1 MITQVRAARP
11 AIILGG
17 KDYYNQLAP
26 YLLNLVYED
35 NCDGEKAD
43 DLQFQ
48 LADRDRKF
56 INEWMPDLGTTLD
69 VQIICERWFSP
80 NASNL
85 MLDCGSFWIDEVEFD
100 LPQHTVSVKACSLPT
115 TAHLKKNNEVRHW
128 EETDLQ
134 KIIAQI
140 SQDNGLDPPLWL
152 SKYLPKYKN
161 IEQNNESALSFIKK
175 RAQEAKLAIK
185 VHRNQIVVFDEEDYE
200 AKLESFTVVYGTA
213 QPEGVR
219 SQIFHMESAQF
230 VVKNMDTQNMA
241 TVSHLNPDTGKNTQ
255 GVFTG
260 EGTTGQTSPTRSSL
274 LGGGSQKWK
283 QHVPI
288 NPEQGESEDEGEDGE
303 DGGGGVT
310 LFTEGAVS
318 TWTDNTPGGM
328 RRAKAVVR
336 DANKDRVRGVIKMGL
351 GNPLIAAGSTCEV
364 VGCGQFD
371 GKWFVESC
379 QHELAE
385 MYDTTLKVRRCLTGY

>member
-17 KDYYNQLAP
+17 KDYYSQLAP
-26 YLLNLVYED
+26 YLLNLIYQD

-69 VQIICERWFSP
+69 VQIIAERWFAP
-80 NASNL
+80 NASPL
-85 MLDCGSFWIDEVEFD
+85 ILDCGSFWIDEVEFD

-115 TAHLKKNNEVRHW
+115 TAHLKVNNEARHW
-128 EETDLQ
+128 EQTDLL
-134 KIIAQI
+134 KIVTQI
-140 SQDNGLDPPLWL
+140 SQENGLDAPIWE
-152 SKYLPKYKN
+152 SKYLPQYAN
-161 IEQNNESALSFIKK
+161 VEQNNESALSFIKK

-185 VHRNQIVVFDEEDYE
+185 VHRNRIVVFDEEDYE
-200 AKLESFTVVYGTA
+200 AKLQDFEVIYGQAAAAGGKSF
-213 QPEGVR
+213 R
-219 SQIFHMESAQF
+219 MEAAQF
-230 VVKNMDTQNMA
+230 MVKNMDTQHMA

-260 EGTTGQTSPTRSSL
+260 EGTTGQTSPSRSSL
-274 LGGGSQKWK
+274 LGGGQTNWK
-283 QHVPI
+283 QHVPM
-288 NPEQGESEDEGEDGE
+288 NPEQGENGDGEGENGDGE
-303 DGGGGVT
+303 GELVLLTEGGVS
-310 LFTEGAVS
+310 A
-318 TWTDNTPGGM
+318 WNDNTPGGM
-328 RRAKAVVR
+328 RKAKAVVR
-336 DANKDRVRGVIKMGL
+336 DANKDRVRGIIKMGL
-351 GNPLIAAGSTCEV
+351 GNPLVAAGSTCNV

-371 GKWFVESC
+371 GKWFVESV

-385 MYDTTLKVRRCLTGY
+385 MYNTTLNVRRCLTGY